1 MTNPPA
7 VLVVESEALVLT
19 NIILHLQNV
28 GFKVYEPT
36 DSDNA
41 IKMLEA
47 HNDIRVIYTDID
59 TPGFMDGI
67 KLATAVRIR
76 WPSLRIIVTS
86 RRPLD
91 DLDLIPDG
99 AIFMV
104 KPFHYGTITRSIT
117 RLSVSY
123 LRCIEQ
129 C

>member
-28 GFKVYEPT
+28 GFKVYEAT

-47 HNDIRVIYTDID
+47 HNDIRVVYTDID

-123 LRCIEQ
+123 LRCV
-129 C
+129 

>member
-1 MTNPPA
+1 
-7 VLVVESEALVLT
+7 
-19 NIILHLQNV
+19 
-28 GFKVYEPT
+28 
-36 DSDNA
+36 
-41 IKMLEA
+41 MLEA
-47 HNDIRVIYTDID
+47 HNDIRVVYTDID

-67 KLATAVRIR
+67 KLATAVRNR

>member
-19 NIILHLQNV
+19 NIILHLQDV
-28 GFKVYEPT
+28 GFKVYEAT

-47 HNDIRVIYTDID
+47 HNDIRVVYTDID